1 MTIDRDCPEEILR
14 LSDSMSVFR
23 PRLARLVSDMLT
35 AIRRT
40 MASPLIGLGPVPCAR
55 SIASLAVVVI
65 GSVAALIAPPAV
77 AAQPLSLVEIGAR
90 LALEPLH
97 ISLSGVSSGAY
108 MAQQFHVA
116 HSTHII
122 GVGLVA
128 GGPYRCAAGA
138 YPPYS
143 WLDVTG
149 LYAATSKCSNTNPLW
164 IYQGPPDVEQS
175 LRATRSAVAAGAI
188 DDPRG
193 MRGDRVWL
201 FSGGDDSTVPS
212 SVVDALS
219 EYYRHY
225 VEVTD
230 IDHQRI
236 ATAAHAMI
244 TEDFGNDCAVAE
256 SPFLNDCD
264 YDAAGRLL
272 KHILGALQPAA
283 ASADVHAAVAFDQV
297 AFVESGDPSTSLHA
311 IGYVYVPRQCQ
322 LGGGCRLHVA
332 FHGCRQSQDQIG
344 DAFYSHAGY
353 NKWAESNGIV
363 VLYPQAR
370 SWSGDWL
377 SLTQANP
384 NACWDWWGYSGNNYA
399 RRDGKQMRAV
409 AAMINALLGAEVLK
423 IGSR

>member
-1 MTIDRDCPEEILR
+1 
-14 LSDSMSVFR
+14 MSVFN
-23 PRLARLVSDMLT
+23 PRRTPSISDMLT
-35 AIRRT
+35 AICRWMAAPSIGFGAVSRART
-40 MASPLIGLGPVPCAR
+40 VASFAMFF
-55 SIASLAVVVI
+55 AVVVA
-65 GSVAALIAPPAV
+65 SSTV
-77 AAQPLSLVEIGAR
+77 AAQSLSLSEIGAR
-90 LALEPLH
+90 LALDPQR

-116 HSTHII
+116 HSARIM

-128 GGPYRCAAGA
+128 GGPYRCAAGV
-138 YPPYS
+138 YPPFT

-175 LRATRSAVAAGAI
+175 VRETRSAVAAGAI

-201 FSGGDDSTVPS
+201 FSGGEDTTVPS

-225 VEVTD
+225 VDVTD

-244 TEDFGNDCAVAE
+244 TVDFGNDCAVAA
-256 SPFLNDCD
+256 SPYINDCD
-264 YDAAGRLL
+264 FDAAGRLL
-272 KHILGALQPAA
+272 KHLLGALQPAA
-283 ASADVHAAVAFDQV
+283 ARADVHAAVAFDQA
-297 AFVESGDPSTSLHA
+297 AFADPDAPSTSLHA
-311 IGYVYVPRQCQ
+311 VGHVYLPQQCR
-322 LGGGCRLHVA
+322 LGGSCRLHVA
-332 FHGCRQSQDQIG
+332 FHGCRQSQDEID
-344 DAFYSHAGY
+344 DAFYQRAGY
-353 NKWAESNGIV
+353 NPWAESNGIV
-363 VLYPQAR
+363 VLYPQAT

-377 SLTQANP
+377 SPTDANP

-399 RRDGKQMRAV
+399 SRDGKQMRAV

-423 IGSR
+423 SESR